1 MFDTGGTA
9 GKVAQAH
16 ALLAE
21 VAAAI
26 TADTSGPA
34 AREAL
39 VEALAADGQLSLTI
53 SLLTERVDRSGQFA
67 ADGRE
72 RVRP

>member
-1 MFDTGGTA
+1 MFDTGGMA

-16 ALLAE
+16 ALLAD
-21 VAAAI
+21 VAASI

-53 SLLTERVDRSGQFA
+53 SLLQIR
-67 ADGRE
+67 
-72 RVRP
+72 